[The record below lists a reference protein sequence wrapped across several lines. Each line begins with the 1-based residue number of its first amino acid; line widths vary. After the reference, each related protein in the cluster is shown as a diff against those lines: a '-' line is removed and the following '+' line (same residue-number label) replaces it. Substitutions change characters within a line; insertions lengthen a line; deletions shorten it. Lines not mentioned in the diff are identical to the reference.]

1 MSESRSPN
9 DFRLHALVETPEHVT
24 LDYEIAGLG
33 SRALAAVVDHLLL
46 SLWLLALALMAGYL
60 AGWSKGFGTVFWV
73 VTTFLSAWG
82 YFALFEGLRSGQ
94 TPGKRM
100 IGIRVVMDT
109 GHPVNLP
116 AALIRNLIRLADLM
130 PGPYFVGAVMIG
142 LHPRAKRLGDLVA
155 GTLVVRDR
163 PHEVPA
169 VPVATR
175 SSDRILGASRL
186 ADPEFRLLDAYH
198 SRQAEL
204 SPAARRRLAE
214 SLQARFGRVAP
225 ELGGTAAEIL
235 EQLYEDE
242 AARRSGP
249 RLPGVFRGDSA
260 ARLVERQGPHWKS
273 FSLLAD
279 RAARQG
285 LDTFAAAELPGF
297 AAAYR
302 AVAADLARARTY
314 HADPATL
321 AQLERLVAAG
331 HNVLYRDRRQTL
343 RRIWLVLSRECPAAV
358 LRSRRTVYLALL
370 AFWLPA
376 VAGYVLLRTR
386 PALAEEVLPESM
398 LARADA
404 GGVRRQSGQGYY
416 EAEADARPLMA
427 AEIITNNVQVAFLCF
442 AGGIFLGVGALV
454 SLAFNGLM
462 LGASAGHFANR
473 GLLDYLGRFVIGHGV
488 LELNAICLAGAA
500 GFLLGHAIIA
510 PGDLPRADALRLAGR
525 TAIRIVGA
533 TVVMLLA
540 AGLIEG
546 LVSAGRSSW
555 SERLV
560 VSGASAGLLVLYLLN
575 GRRAESDPRLATGAA
590 RARSSPA

>member
-1 MSESRSPN
+1 
-9 DFRLHALVETPEHVT
+9 
-24 LDYEIAGLG
+24 
-33 SRALAAVVDHLLL
+33 
-46 SLWLLALALMAGYL
+46 
-60 AGWSKGFGTVFWV
+60 
-73 VTTFLSAWG
+73 
-82 YFALFEGLRSGQ
+82 
-94 TPGKRM
+94 
-100 IGIRVVMDT
+100 
-109 GHPVNLP
+109 
-116 AALIRNLIRLADLM
+116 
-130 PGPYFVGAVMIG
+130 
-142 LHPRAKRLGDLVA
+142 
-155 GTLVVRDR
+155 
-163 PHEVPA
+163 
-169 VPVATR
+169 
-175 SSDRILGASRL
+175 
-186 ADPEFRLLDAYH
+186 
-198 SRQAEL
+198 
-204 SPAARRRLAE
+204 
-214 SLQARFGRVAP
+214 
-225 ELGGTAAEIL
+225 
-235 EQLYEDE
+235 
-242 AARRSGP
+242 
-249 RLPGVFRGDSA
+249 
-260 ARLVERQGPHWKS
+260 
-273 FSLLAD
+273 
-279 RAARQG
+279 
-285 LDTFAAAELPGF
+285 
-297 AAAYR
+297 
-302 AVAADLARARTY
+302 
-314 HADPATL
+314 
-321 AQLERLVAAG
+321 
-331 HNVLYRDRRQTL
+331 
-343 RRIWLVLSRECPAAV
+343 
-358 LRSRRTVYLALL
+358 
-370 AFWLPA
+370 
-376 VAGYVLLRTR
+376 
-386 PALAEEVLPESM
+386 M